1 VQRVKV
7 SAGDK
12 CEGGVTLLRR
22 RAIMNTDASE
32 QIERLT
38 PAEVGLSVSV

>member
-1 VQRVKV
+1 
-7 SAGDK
+7 
-12 CEGGVTLLRR
+12 
-22 RAIMNTDASE
+22 MNTDASE